1 MSWRSQAIHTA
12 FCENSKDAMTI
23 NPATNYRVETS
34 VLVQAV
40 KRNIE
45 RLPEDFMLQLSK
57 EEADF
62 PRSQIVTLKK
72 GRGSLI
78 ARTRSPV
85 SSP

>member
-1 MSWRSQAIHTA
+1 MPIGLV
-12 FCENSKDAMTI
+12 
-23 NPATNYRVETS
+23 TNYRVETS

-45 RLPEDFMLQLSK
+45 RFPEDFMFQLSK

-62 PRSQIVTLKK
+62 LRSQIVTLKK

-78 ARTRSPV
+78 ARIQSPIP
-85 SSP
+85 SP

>member
-1 MSWRSQAIHTA
+1 
-12 FCENSKDAMTI
+12 MTI